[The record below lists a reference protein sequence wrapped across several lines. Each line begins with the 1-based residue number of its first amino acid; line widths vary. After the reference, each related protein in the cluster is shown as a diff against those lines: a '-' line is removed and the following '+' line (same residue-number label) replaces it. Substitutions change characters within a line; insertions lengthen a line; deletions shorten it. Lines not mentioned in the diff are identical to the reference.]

1 MTKKVKKMSNKKQLH
16 PNLYNHC
23 MGETGNSRFHGGSLD
38 LFGISLDIDWN
49 EKDSSWS
56 ISNTN
61 CLSDEDMQ
69 KSLSMLFEALKSE
82 FTYRVFSDEENIA
95 IEEFVERHPDNKVFW
110 TDDGKQYIFAQKHVS
125 QDMYICIQLK
135 KSKGGSKHRRF
146 ELTQKVKIFSGEY
159 MVYSYP
165 GEYYG
170 KVQSHASENGAD

>member
-1 MTKKVKKMSNKKQLH
+1 MSNKKQLH

-61 CLSDEDMQ
+61 CLSNEDMQ
-69 KSLSMLFEALKSE
+69 KSLTMLFEALKSE
-82 FTYRVFSDEENIA
+82 FIYRVFSDEENIA

-110 TDDGKQYIFAQKHVS
+110 ADDGNQYIFAQKHVT

-135 KSKGGSKHRRF
+135 KSMAASKHRRF
-146 ELTQKVKIFSGEY
+146 ELTQKVKIFGGED

-170 KVQSHASENGAD
+170 KVQSHASKNGAD